1 MTQELVE
8 AYEIL
13 GELTRPLCDACPNAT
28 GTRCC
33 YPEACAIAKMMAL
46 GWGED
51 LGEPNPTYLTPTG
64 CSVAP
69 HLRPHCTGYL
79 CPEALAQ
86 ASPEVQEEYRA
97 IRAYIARL
105 GGEHWPGPA

>member
-1 MTQELVE
+1 MDDLVE

-13 GELTRPLCDACPNAT
+13 GELTRPLCDACPKAQ

-33 YPEACAIAKMMAL
+33 YPEACQIARMLAQQR
-46 GWGED
+46 WGVE
-51 LGEPNPTYLTPTG
+51 LGEPNPTYLGPEG

-86 ASPEVQEEYRA
+86 APPEVQQEYREV
-97 IRAYIARL
+97 RAYIARL
-105 GGEHWPGPA
+105 EGS